1 MDCLQLN
8 LQISMVVEFD
18 HNITV
23 ELHSCKESIYKN
35 QSSWKVIVSS
45 KAWVRDLQCKV
56 ALIMTNES

>member
-18 HNITV
+18 HNSTV
-23 ELHSCKESIYKN
+23 ELHSCKENIYKN

-45 KAWVRDLQCKV
+45 KARARDLQCKV
-56 ALIMTNES
+56 ALIMTNQS